1 MDCVAVLCILFLYLF
16 CFCLVGLLFI
26 KVFLPAFE
34 PRPCVSH
41 GVSLLRR
48 EKLYLANIN
57 LTFILKHI

>member
-1 MDCVAVLCILFLYLF
+1 MDCVAVLCIPFLNLF

-41 GVSLLRR
+41 GVSLLHR
-48 EKLYLANIN
+48 EKLHIANIY
-57 LTFILKHI
+57 LKTYLN